1 MEIFAGFVV
10 VLLIQLTFSSS
21 ELEEGATSGQKFLVE
36 GKVTIPYTADQ
47 DWVATT
53 RVVLDGGLYLGFL
66 K

>member
-1 MEIFAGFVV
+1 MEIFAGFAVG
-10 VLLIQLTFSSS
+10 LLIQLTVASS
-21 ELEEGATSGQKFLVE
+21 ELEEGAVSGQRFVVE
-36 GKVTIPYTADQ
+36 GKVTIPYTTDQ